1 MGSGDLTAS
10 TPVFVDAN
18 DGVLIKS
25 TIDDLNLNVVTDILI
40 FERVGGQHKF
50 VIFKVQR
57 EA

>member
-1 MGSGDLTAS
+1 MASGDLTAS

-25 TIDDLNLNVVTDILI
+25 TIDALNLALVTDILI
-40 FERVGGQHKF
+40 MEPVAQQTKF
-50 VIFKVQR
+50 VIFKVTR

>member
-1 MGSGDLTAS
+1 MASGDLTAS

-25 TIDDLNLNVVTDILI
+25 TIDALNLTAVTDILVM
-40 FERVGGQHKF
+40 EQVAQQTKF
-50 VIFKVQR
+50 VIFKIER

>member
-10 TPVFVDAN
+10 TPVYVDAN

-25 TIDDLNLNVVTDILI
+25 TIDALNLVLATDILI
-40 FERVGGQHKF
+40 MLPVAQQTKF

-57 EA
+57 TA